1 MSRPKFHCQYESGDV
16 LSLAVRYMEAI
27 AKAHAFE
34 QGNKRTGFDA
44 GFVFLMSN
52 GYDLMPEADN
62 ELTAVAFLELIE
74 KTRTAAEF
82 EDYLAD
88 FIVPL

>member
-1 MSRPKFHCQYESGDV
+1 
-16 LSLAVRYMEAI
+16 
-27 AKAHAFE
+27 
-34 QGNKRTGFDA
+34 
-44 GFVFLMSN
+44 MSN

-62 ELTAVAFLELIE
+62 ELTAVAFLELIG
-74 KTRTAAEF
+74 KTRTATEF